1 MTLDSIAGKFK
12 DVFYRDTVTVLKITV
27 SGGYTK
33 TEKVETLGTVTGD
46 MQPYGGGLAQ
56 QEYGLAVECQ
66 KRFFCAANDAIR
78 AGNHIDA
85 GGVRYRIEY
94 AENDRLGM
102 TALLREVSS

>member
-1 MTLDSIAGKFK
+1 MTLDSVAGKFET
-12 DVFYRDTVTVLKITV
+12 VFYRDTVTVLKITV

-56 QEYGLAVECQ
+56 QEYGLDIECR
-66 KRFFCAANDAIR
+66 KRFYCAYSDIIR
-78 AGNHIDA
+78 AGNYIDA

-94 AENDRLGM
+94 ADNRQLGM
-102 TALLREVSS
+102 TALLQEVSS